1 MTGSAYC
8 EPGRRDFV
16 FTHGGWCAGWCAAVY
31 MYGAE
36 LAIATVTS
44 YSVAFGL
51 LALAVGLV
59 GGWWALATLA
69 RPGH

>member
-1 MTGSAYC
+1 VVC
-8 EPGRRDFV
+8 RLVRR
-16 FTHGGWCAGWCAAVY
+16 AVY

-36 LAIATVTS
+36 LAIATATS